1 MYKKRDLCWF
11 FCGIIVTLHRKET
24 KQQVQTDFADGTFL
38 AVDMNLSIIGT
49 GKIVHEALPVI
60 AATEGITVRS
70 ILARE
75 HSRAKA
81 EALAG
86 TFGIEEVTA
95 DYASVLADPQVDTVY
110 IALIN
115 SVHYE
120 YALQALQAGKHVIL
134 EKPVCLCCR
143 ELWSL
148 ANEARKRKLMLFE
161 AVTLLHL
168 PAFHLLHTELLP
180 QLGALRHVECNYSQ
194 RSSRYDAY
202 LRGEVLPAFDPSVG
216 GGALMDINI
225 YNLHFVLALL
235 GKPYSAHYYARRGFN
250 GVDLSGTAVLE
261 YKDPPP
267 TPPVK
272 EGSGCALLSGKA
284 GLSPL
289 FCLCTGAKD
298 TDAPSFG
305 LLQGDNGW
313 LRIEGPVSTMSSIT
327 LCLRGQQPQ
336 QIPLPPVTHRLAP
349 EFFAFADILHRE
361 DYATMNR
368 LLDHSLAVMQT
379 MDELL
384 TSKT

>member
-1 MYKKRDLCWF
+1 MK
-11 FCGIIVTLHRKET
+11 
-24 KQQVQTDFADGTFL
+24 
-38 AVDMNLSIIGT
+38 LSVIGT

-70 ILARE
+70 IFARE

-81 EALAG
+81 ETLAG
-86 TFGIEEVTA
+86 TFGIEEVTT

-115 SVHYE
+115 SAHYT
-120 YALQALQAGKHVIL
+120 YAMQALQARKHVIL
-134 EKPVCLCCR
+134 EKPACLCYR
-143 ELWSL
+143 ELLSL
-148 ANEARKRKLMLFE
+148 ADEARKQKLMLFE

-168 PAFHLLHTELLP
+168 PAFHLLRTELLP
-180 QLGALRHVECNYSQ
+180 QLGTLRHVECNYSQ

-202 LRGEVLPAFDPSVG
+202 LRGEVLPAFDPSAG

-235 GKPYSAHYYARRGFN
+235 GRSHAAHYYARRGFN

-261 YKDPPP
+261 YKDQI
-267 TPPVK
+267 
-272 EGSGCALLSGKA
+272 A
-284 GLSPL
+284 
-289 FCLCTGAKD
+289 LCTGAKD

-313 LRIEGPVSTMSSIT
+313 LRIEGSVSTIT
-327 LCLRGQQPQ
+327 SMALCLHGQQPQ

-349 EFFAFADILHRE
+349 EFIAFANILHSM

-379 MDELL
+379 VDELI